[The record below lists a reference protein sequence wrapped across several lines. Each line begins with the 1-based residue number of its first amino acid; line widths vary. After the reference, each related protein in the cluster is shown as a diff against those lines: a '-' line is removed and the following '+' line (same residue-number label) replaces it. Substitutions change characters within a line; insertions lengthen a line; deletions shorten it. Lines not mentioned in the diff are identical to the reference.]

1 MAQPCSFCPTV
12 LTEVHILCVDC
23 EPKLA
28 ICIRCFSKGAES
40 GSHRNDHRY
49 TVVTTE
55 FPLLCRTWTAA
66 EELKLLDAL
75 LDCGIGNWTDVAKQV
90 GTQTARE
97 CEAHYLQHY
106 IYAPNHLLKGIAP
119 EPTYEEGCSLAP
131 LAYKVSGDPPRP
143 ALCSQQQTDMAGY
156 MPARGDFSCEFD
168 NYAEMDLTDL
178 DFTQC
183 EDDLDRELQL
193 AMVEVYRSRLRE
205 RARRKWL
212 VRTHGLVS
220 VQRTSQS
227 WRRYGS
233 TLGERTSSLLARFM
247 QLFPPDEF
255 EFFVE
260 GLHSEQLLKQQ
271 VKLLQE
277 SRQAGLTR
285 LDSIHLY
292 KQCSRWRAAH
302 RPKHTA
308 FNELLSH
315 IKDETS
321 TQLWLQKQLVKDACM
336 SPTSPRLLGRRRA
349 PPLQVEG
356 MLGYEKLTPN
366 ERELC
371 ANLRLVPE
379 TYLLFKSLLIS
390 EYEKLGCLR
399 LANARAIIKIDVNKT
414 RKIYD
419 FLVAEGVVRK
429 ERA

>member
-40 GSHRNDHRY
+40 GTHRNDHRY

-106 IYAPNHLLKGIAP
+106 IYAPNHLLKG
-119 EPTYEEGCSLAP
+119 
-131 LAYKVSGDPPRP
+131 AYLFCFKSVVHRFAAHLQCHVSVSGDPPRP

-260 GLHSEQLLKQQ
+260 GLHSEP
-271 VKLLQE
+271 
-277 SRQAGLTR
+277 T
-285 LDSIHLY
+285 DSECHISNVHEN
-292 KQCSRWRAAH
+292 
-302 RPKHTA
+302 
-308 FNELLSH
+308 FLLSGITCCAHLTILASQGFFGEHYH
-315 IKDETS
+315 IPVKI
-321 TQLWLQKQLVKDACM
+321 LNCGWCLQYCHSVYSELFAAY
-336 SPTSPRLLGRRRA
+336 SPVLCTNLNSRRRA

-356 MLGYEKLTPN
+356 LLGYEKLTPN